1 MLVLEMKWAFW
12 LAARAGEQGRGFAVV
27 ADEVRKL
34 AEQSQEAAKQIAGLI
49 SEIQAETDSAVVA
62 MDEGVREGKA
72 GAEVVKNAGQA
83 FEEIVSLIADVS
95 SQIGAISPAIQQMAS
110 GSQQIVASVQD
121 IDKVSKEAAEQM
133 QIVSTAAEEQSAA
146 MEEIAASSQALAKMA
161 EELQSVVKK
170 FKV

>member
-95 SQIGAISPAIQQMAS
+95 SQIGAISQMAS